1 MADLRVDFDS
11 LGEVSQTIAGKG
23 EEFQELL
30 NTIKNYNEEL
40 RSAWEGT
47 DQVAYAEAVAR
58 QAEVMQKLSDAITEI
73 SAFINNVNKV
83 YQEAQEENRSAINLN

>member
-11 LGEVSQTIAGKG
+11 LNEVSGKVASKG

-30 NTIKNYNEEL
+30 TTIKNYNEEL

-47 DQVAYAEAVAR
+47 DQVAYTDAVAR
-58 QAEVMQKLSDAITEI
+58 QAEVMQKLADAISEI
-73 SAFINNVNKV
+73 SLFLDNVNRV
-83 YQEAQEENRSAINLN
+83 YQDAQEENRSAINY

>member
-11 LGEVSQTIAGKG
+11 LNEVSGKVASKG

-30 NTIKNYNEEL
+30 STIKNYNEEL

-47 DQVAYAEAVAR
+47 DQVAYTDAVAR
-58 QAEVMQKLSDAITEI
+58 QAEVMQKLVDAISEI
-73 SAFINNVNKV
+73 SSFLDNVNRV
-83 YQEAQEENRSAINLN
+83 YQDAQEENRSAINY